1 MPVCTQRDIAIHYRE
16 CGSGSPVVLVH
27 GLGSRGSD
35 WRPQVEALAG
45 RYRVITVDL
54 RGHGDSDVPPGPY
67 SMSQFADDLLAVLD
81 HLALPAVHIVG
92 FSLGGMAALQLA
104 LDHPS
109 RLRSLCLVNSGPRA
123 LKGQL
128 RRRWELGLRTATIR
142 LLGMPR
148 LGRLLAPRLFPHAS
162 QAALAEQFVAQLSAM
177 PRRAYLHS
185 LRALRDWD
193 VSERLGE
200 VRPPTLVVAADGDY
214 TPVASKR
221 AYAARMPDARVAVVH
236 QSGHAT
242 PLDQPEQLN
251 ALLLDFFAGN
261 SFAGNSF
268 AGNSALA
275 GNSAVRDSPGEDI
288 TTRTTP

>member
-1 MPVCTQRDIAIHYRE
+1 MPACTHGNIAIHYRE
-16 CGSGSPVVLVH
+16 SGSGEPVLLVH

-35 WRPQVEALAG
+35 WQPQVEALAG
-45 RYRVITVDL
+45 RYRVIAVDL

-81 HLALPAVHIVG
+81 HLALPRVHLVG

-123 LKGQL
+123 LEGRL
-128 RRRWELGLRTATIR
+128 RRVWELGLRTAMIR

-148 LGRLLAPRLFPHAS
+148 LGRLLASRLFPLAS
-162 QAALAEQFVAQLSAM
+162 QAALAEQFVAQLSVM
-177 PRRAYLHS
+177 PRRAYLDS

-200 VRPPTLVVAADGDY
+200 LRIPALVVAADGDY

-221 AYAARMPDARVAVVH
+221 SYAARMPDARVAVVLE
-236 QSGHAT
+236 SRHAT
-242 PLDQPEQLN
+242 PLDQPGKLN
-251 ALLLDFFAGN
+251 ALLLEFF
-261 SFAGNSF
+261 S
-268 AGNSALA
+268 GNSATRASLND
-275 GNSAVRDSPGEDI
+275 GMTKEGTTKEGMTTI
-288 TTRTTP
+288 TTP